1 MKRIAILAT
10 VIAITTVSVHAQTA
24 APNPASI
31 APAFD
36 AYVKE
41 AVKDWNT
48 PGLAIA
54 VVKDGKVVFAKGYGV
69 RELGKPATVDTSTL
83 FAIASTTKAMTAVAM
98 GMLVDEGKVKW
109 DDPVTKYLPSF
120 QLYDPWVTREL
131 TVRDLLTHRSGLGNT
146 DYLWGVSDLPADS
159 MMEKLRLVK
168 PEYSIRSGF
177 IYQNVMYIMAGQV
190 IAAASGMP
198 WAKFVQTRIFEPVG
212 MRSTV
217 PSVMLVKQGDN
228 AASPHFRYGGDT
240 IAVISPDIAQAVGPA
255 GDVWSNV
262 ADMSRWMR
270 FLLDSG
276 RVNGKRLLEPETFA
290 ELFKPEVMVP
300 PDEFY
305 PSAQLT
311 RPHWTTYGFGW
322 FQEDYEGKMLD
333 FHTGSVSGFVTIVG
347 LIPDENFGV
356 YVFANRDHVEVRH
369 ALMYKAI
376 DMYLGNPPR
385 DWSHDLKAIY
395 DAQRRSGESAQKAQ
409 SAKRINGT
417 KPSLALSK
425 YTGTYEDPLFGR
437 ATVSERN
444 GRLRFSL
451 GKNAAANLDH
461 WQYDTFRVTYDK
473 RWYGTDQITFT
484 IGEGIANSLSIGP
497 YTLQRVGDVPAP
509 N

>member
-1 MKRIAILAT
+1 MTMLASS
-10 VIAITTVSVHAQTA
+10 AGSLHAQRV
-24 APNPASI
+24 APDPRAI

-36 AYVKE
+36 AYVAK
-41 AVKDWNT
+41 AVKDWNA

-69 RELGKPATVDTSTL
+69 RELGKAATVDTSTL
-83 FAIASTTKAMTAVAM
+83 FAIASTTKAMTAASM

-120 QLYDPWVTREL
+120 QLYDPWATREL

-146 DYLWGVSDLPADS
+146 DYLWAVADLPADS

-168 PEYSIRSGF
+168 PEYSIRSSF
-177 IYQNVMYIMAGQV
+177 IYQNVMYVMAGQV

-198 WAKFVQTRIFEPVG
+198 WAKFVQTRIFDPIG

-217 PSVMLVKQGDN
+217 PSVTLVNPGDN
-228 AASPHFRYGGDT
+228 AASPHYRYGGDT
-240 IAVISPDIAQAVGPA
+240 IAVIGRDVAQAIGPA

-262 ADMSRWMR
+262 ADMSRWML

-276 RVNGKRLLEPETFA
+276 RVNGKRLLKSETFA
-290 ELFKPEVMVP
+290 ELFKPQVMVP
-300 PDEFY
+300 PSEFY
-305 PSAQLT
+305 PSMQLT
-311 RPHWTTYGFGW
+311 KPHWMTYGLGW
-322 FQEDYEGKMLD
+322 FQEDYQGKMLD
-333 FHTGSVSGFVTIVG
+333 FHTGSLSGLVAIIG
-347 LIPDENFGV
+347 LVPDEKFGV

-376 DMYLGNPPR
+376 DMYLGNPQR

-395 DAQRRSGESAQKAQ
+395 DAQRINGEAAIKAED
-409 SAKRINGT
+409 AKRINGT

-425 YTGTYEDPLFGR
+425 YAGTYEDSLFGR
-437 ATVSERN
+437 ATVTESN
-444 GRLRFSL
+444 GKLRFAL
-451 GKNAAANLDH
+451 GNNAAGNLDH
-461 WQYDTFRVTYDK
+461 WQYDTFRATYDK
-473 RWYGTDQITFT
+473 KWYGTDQISFA

-497 YTLQRVGDVPAP
+497 YTLRRVGPVPGA